1 MDDIG
6 ESMKKTLVIFAAF
19 TVVVALAIISGCG
32 TQASTDSSNL
42 SSEKYSQINIGMATD
57 QVKSV
62 AGEPS
67 RTETKSTSGGHSMG
81 GGTMSGDSMN
91 MEYWYYQGSKGWV
104 RLEMADGKVS
114 SKSGY

>member
-1 MDDIG
+1 
-6 ESMKKTLVIFAAF
+6 MKKTLALIVAAIAIA
-19 TVVVALAIISGCG
+19 ALIAISGCG

-42 SSEKYSQINIGMATD
+42 SSEKYAQINVGMSAD
-57 QVKSV
+57 QVKSL

-67 RTETKSTSGGHSMG
+67 RTEAKSMSGGHSMG
-81 GGTMSGDSMN
+81 GGSMSGDAMS

-114 SKSGY
+114 AKSGY

>member
-1 MDDIG
+1 
-6 ESMKKTLVIFAAF
+6 MKKTLAIFVAF
-19 TVVVALAIISGCG
+19 IAFLMLTIISGCG

-42 SSEKYSQINIGMATD
+42 SSEKYAQINVGMSAD

-67 RTETKSTSGGHSMG
+67 RTEAKSMSGGHSMG

-104 RLEMADGKVS
+104 RLEVADGKVTA
-114 SKSGY
+114 KSGY

>member
-1 MDDIG
+1 
-6 ESMKKTLVIFAAF
+6 MKKTLAIFAAITAF
-19 TVVVALAIISGCG
+19 MVLTIISGCG

-42 SSEKYSQINIGMATD
+42 SSEKYAQINVGMSAD
-57 QVKSV
+57 QVKSM

-67 RTETKSTSGGHSMG
+67 RTEAKSMSGGHSMD

-104 RLEMADGKVS
+104 RLEMADGKVTA
-114 SKSGY
+114 KSGY